1 MNNKQIEQV
10 LEEVRSLTV
19 TLLIS
24 ESVVS
29 LKEKLVD
36 YAEAKAHIEKIMSKR

>member
-10 LEEVRSLTV
+10 LEEVRALTV

-24 ESVVS
+24 ESVIS

-36 YAEAKAHIEKIMSKR
+36 YEEAKARIEKIMSKR